1 MQPIDERVFIMIQSF
16 EICNEAEEVGKVLAI
31 NDATLNGVMTWI
43 GWSGVDICN
52 SFMGYAAEGSQRLT
66 TMFSAQDDMVK
77 IMMQAGV
84 YPEGEFSLGNTA
96 NTMREAF
103 LDTLEA
109 MACYHDIHTKAKE
122 LYYHKR

>member
-1 MQPIDERVFIMIQSF
+1 MQPIDERVFLMIQRF
-16 EICNEAEEVGKVLAI
+16 EICSEAEEVGKVLAI
-31 NDATLNGVMTWI
+31 NDATLHGVMTWI

-52 SFMGYAAEGSQRLT
+52 SFMGYAAEGSERLA

-77 IMMQAGV
+77 IMMQVGV

-103 LDTLEA
+103 LDTIEA
-109 MACYHDIHTKAKE
+109 MACYYDIHTKAKA
-122 LYYHKR
+122 LYYHER